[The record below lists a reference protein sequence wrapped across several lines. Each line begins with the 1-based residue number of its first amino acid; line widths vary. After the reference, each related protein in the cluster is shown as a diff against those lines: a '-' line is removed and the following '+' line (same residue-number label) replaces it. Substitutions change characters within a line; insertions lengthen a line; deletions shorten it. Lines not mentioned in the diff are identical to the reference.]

1 MSQKI
6 SCNKCA
12 ECCKNFPFVRLSQT
26 ESSLIRNYSEL
37 HIDQFA
43 EKIEKEQ
50 RNYFL
55 RFNEDGDCYFLGYE
69 NGIYYCKI
77 YEIRP
82 GICKIY
88 PGTTIQ
94 RQYCS
99 DSKTKYSALTSQG
112 RIIIS
117 DQSGS

>member
-6 SCNKCA
+6 PCNKCA
-12 ECCKNFPFVRLSQT
+12 ECCRNFPFVRLSQT
-26 ESSLIRNYSEL
+26 EPSLIRNYSKL
-37 HIDQFA
+37 NIDQFA
-43 EKIEKEQ
+43 EKIEKEE

-55 RFNEDGDCYFLGYE
+55 RFNEDGDCYFLEYK
-69 NGIYYCKI
+69 NGIYCCKI

-82 GICKIY
+82 SICKIY

-99 DSKTKYSALTSQG
+99 NNKTKHSTPTSQG
-112 RIIIS
+112 LIITS
-117 DQSGS
+117 E